1 MEKNNQGKEI
11 LKLLQEKYE
20 LNSAQDGFMSSFRT
34 QFFTQLLKLAV
45 FRFIPIC
52 LLTAWFHLN

>member
-20 LNSAQDGFMSSFRT
+20 LNSAQDLTFALKDMVLIIPMKLHKKK
-34 QFFTQLLKLAV
+34 LLKNLV
-45 FRFIPIC
+45 F
-52 LLTAWFHLN
+52 LEVMYQE